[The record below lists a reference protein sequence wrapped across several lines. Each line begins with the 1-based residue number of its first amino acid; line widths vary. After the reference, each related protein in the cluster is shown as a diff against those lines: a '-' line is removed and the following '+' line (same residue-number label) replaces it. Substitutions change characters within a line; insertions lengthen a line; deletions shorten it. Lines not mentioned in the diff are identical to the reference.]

1 MMDSNGQRRDSEAGV
16 WVWKRALR
24 VALVS
29 TPYWVG
35 LMVLVGIP
43 ARVLGGE
50 LALKIAIALALPVFA
65 IYSIHR
71 YRAATGT
78 SGVLSK

>member
-1 MMDSNGQRRDSEAGV
+1 
-16 WVWKRALR
+16 
-24 VALVS
+24 
-29 TPYWVG
+29 
-35 LMVLVGIP
+35 MVLVAIP

-50 LALKIAIALALPVFA
+50 LAMKIAIALALPVFA